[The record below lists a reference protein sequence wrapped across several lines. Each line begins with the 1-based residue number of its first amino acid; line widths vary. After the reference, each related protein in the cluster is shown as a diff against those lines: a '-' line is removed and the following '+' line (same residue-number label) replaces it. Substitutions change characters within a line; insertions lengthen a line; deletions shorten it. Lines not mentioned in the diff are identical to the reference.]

1 MKNLYSLLLTI
12 CLFFG
17 GLVYAQLPTVSI
29 NNPSG
34 IEGNPMSFV
43 ITLSSTSTTEVV
55 IDLTTSTGTAG
66 TNDYQ
71 TFVGT
76 VIIPPDTPYI
86 SLPLYTIQDNIGEM
100 AETFTLNGTIT
111 SGNTSNINIS
121 GIATIIDN
129 DAPTFIIANST
140 GSEGAVCAFDV
151 TLSNPSSI
159 DTFFSVMTSSGSAG
173 ATDYNSVNTSVTIPA
188 GNIVATVVVPLLMD
202 NISCENNETF
212 TLTAT
217 CTSVNISNFTAVG
230 TGTIVDFSGTPT
242 VSVLSP
248 IVAEGDTA
256 NFEITLSNPCNIV
269 TIINLSIAPNTAD
282 ANDFGILSATT
293 VIIPAMATTISV
305 SVPTI
310 QDNITEYCET
320 FTLTAVYNGTTSI
333 NTTATI
339 CDGTNTS
346 GFYLNVFY
354 DSNENGVKDIGE
366 NNFTEGQF
374 QYTINGGI
382 SNLVSPSNGNYFI
395 PETNIANVYNL
406 SYLVNSQLALQF
418 SSTNSYSN
426 ITYNGSGQQIYN
438 FPIIGNPFIDL
449 QVQTY
454 AVSASPRPGFIYQNN
469 IWFKNYG
476 TASTSGTITYVKDSA
491 VSLASLPLGAVANA
505 NGFTYDFTNLMPN
518 ENRTISVYLQVPTIP
533 TVSLGQMLTNGVS
546 ISTAA
551 TEISYTNNQ
560 FTLSQAIVGSY
571 DPNDKTESHG
581 GEILFSSFGAN
592 DFLNYTIRFENTGT
606 FMAENVR
613 INDMLDAKLD
623 QNTIR
628 TITASHPY
636 AMRRTGST
644 VNWDFNGIN
653 LPISQ
658 PNSMI
663 GHGFVTFEIKP
674 KTGYAVNDIIP
685 NTAGIYF
692 DFNPPIITNTCNS
705 KFVTTLSN
713 NSFEFTKFEY
723 YPNPVKNSLN
733 IKNDATIKS
742 VTITNLIGQTVLS
755 KNINDLQSEI
765 DLSNLQSGIYMMK
778 VAGENAVLDVKI
790 VKE

>member
-1 MKNLYSLLLTI
+1 MKNLYLLSLAI

-17 GLVYAQLPTVSI
+17 GLVYGQLPTVSI
-29 NNPSG
+29 NNPSE

-55 IDLTTSTGTAG
+55 IDLTTSSGTAG

-111 SGNTSNINIS
+111 SVNTSNIDIS

-129 DAPTFIIANST
+129 DASTFIIANST

-151 TLSNPSSI
+151 ILSNPSSI
-159 DTFFSVMTSSGSAG
+159 DTFFSVMTTSGSAG
-173 ATDYNSVNTSVTIPA
+173 ATDYNSVNAAVIIPA
-188 GNIVATVVVPLLMD
+188 GYLGSTISVPLLID
-202 NISCENNETF
+202 NISCEGDETF
-212 TLTAT
+212 NLTAI
-217 CTSVNISNFTAVG
+217 CTSGNTLNFSTVG
-230 TGTIVDFSGTPT
+230 TGTIVDVSGATSASIT
-242 VSVLSP
+242 SP
-248 IVAEGDTA
+248 NVTEGDTA
-256 NFEITLSNPCNIV
+256 VFVITLSNACSLP
-269 TIINLSIAPNTAD
+269 TIFNLNLVPNSADASDYGILFGTSVVIPAGAISASIAIP
-282 ANDFGILSATT
+282 T
-293 VIIPAMATTISV
+293 VL
-305 SVPTI
+305 
-310 QDNITEYCET
+310 DNNVENCET
-320 FTLTAVYNGTTSI
+320 FILIATQNGTI
-333 NTTATI
+333 LEGTATI
-339 CDGTNTS
+339 CDAATGS
-346 GFYLNVFY
+346 GFLIRAFIDTNG
-354 DSNENGVKDIGE
+354 NGVQE
-366 NNFTEGQF
+366 SSEYLFTNGQF
-374 QYTINGGI
+374 QYTLNGGAP
-382 SNLVSPSNGNYFI
+382 NLVSTSTGSHFI
-395 PETNIANVYNL
+395 AENNITNVYNF
-406 SYLVNSQLALQF
+406 SYFVNPQNGGQF
-418 SSTNSYSN
+418 STTTTFNN
-426 ITYNGSGQQIYN
+426 ITYNGTGQQIYN
-438 FPIIGNPFIDL
+438 FPISVLPFNDL
-449 QVQTY
+449 QVVTI
-454 AVSASPRPGFIYQNN
+454 ASGIPPRPGFIYSNDIYFSN
-469 IWFKNYG
+469 LG
-476 TASTSGTITYVKDSA
+476 STTLSGTINFVKDNA
-491 VSLASLPLGAVANA
+491 VSIANLPSGAVLTA
-505 NGFTYDFTNLMPN
+505 NGFTYDFTNLLPYQ
-518 ENRTISVYLQVPTIP
+518 NRTISVYLQVPTIP
-533 TVSLGQMLTNGVS
+533 TVSLGQFITNSSS
-546 ISTAA
+546 IST
-551 TEISYTNNQ
+551 TTSEISYTNNQ
-560 FTLSQAIVGSY
+560 FTLSQAVVGSY

-581 GEILFSSFGAN
+581 GEILFSSFNSN

-705 KFVTTLSN
+705 KFVATLSN

-723 YPNPVKNSLN
+723 YPNPIKNSLL
-733 IKNDATIKS
+733 IKNDATIKT
-742 VTITNLIGQTVLS
+742 VTITNLIGQTVLT
-755 KNINDLQSEI
+755 KTINDLQSEI
-765 DLSNLQSGIYMMK
+765 DLSNLKSGIYIMK